1 MVFAHSFMQSSKL
14 NCSCT
19 SENRRTGI
27 AYASLAGTLRSAV
40 KGPYIANFHMLSRR
54 TFLRGAGV
62 AMALP
67 LMESMTPVF
76 ARSKQPKLPQRMF
89 AICNNLGL
97 LPDRF
102 FPKNRGRNYE
112 LSPYL
117 TELKAYRDNFT
128 VLSGVSH
135 PGVDGSHS
143 SDVSFLTCAPHPGG
157 GGFRNSIS
165 LDQFIAA
172 KIGHLTRFPS
182 LSLGVNA
189 SVGRRSLSW
198 TDAGVLIPC
207 ENRAS
212 SVYRKLFLQGSKN
225 EIEQQV
231 RKLKLGESIM
241 DTLAQESKALN
252 RRLSATDRNR
262 FEQYTTAVREAEQ
275 RLVMARA
282 WERKPK
288 PVAPV
293 GMPSDPSNRNA
304 FMQMTRLMYQ
314 MARLAFQTDSTRC
327 ITLLLDGNN
336 SPAIKVAGTKITDG
350 YHNLSH
356 HGMNKDKLA
365 QLDAIDREQIKLF
378 GELIS
383 DLSDIKEAE
392 GSLLNN
398 TAVIYGS
405 NFGDANKHTT
415 TNMPVLVAGGRLKHG
430 QHLAFDRTN
439 NYPLPNLFV
448 TMMQSM
454 GLQMDKF
461 ATSTGPMQG
470 LALS

>member
-1 MVFAHSFMQSSKL
+1 MQSSKL
-14 NCSCT
+14 DCSST
-19 SENRRTGI
+19 NDNGTGI
-27 AYASLAGTLRSAV
+27 ASVARVDTILRAV
-40 KGPYIANFHMLSRR
+40 KGPHIADCHTLSRR
-54 TFLRGAGV
+54 TFLHGAGV

-67 LMESMTPVF
+67 LLESMTPVF
-76 ARSKQPKLPQRMF
+76 ARARQPEPPRRMF
-89 AICNNLGL
+89 AVCNNLGL

-102 FPKNRGRNYE
+102 FPKNRGRDYK

-117 TELKAYRDNFT
+117 TELKAYRHDFT

-165 LDQFIAA
+165 LDQFIAR

-189 SVGRRSLSW
+189 SVGQRSLSW

-207 ENRAS
+207 ENRAA
-212 SVYRKLFLQGSKN
+212 SVYRKLFLQGSK
-225 EIEQQV
+225 EKIEQQV
-231 RKLKLGESIM
+231 RKLQLGESIM
-241 DTLAQESKALN
+241 DTLAQESKALT
-252 RRLSATDRNR
+252 RRLNAADRDR
-262 FEQYTTAVREAEQ
+262 LDQYTTAVRETEQ

-288 PVAPV
+288 PAAPV
-293 GMPSDPSNRNA
+293 GMPPDPSNRNA

-336 SPAIKVAGTKITDG
+336 SPAIKVAGAKITDG

-356 HGMNKDKLA
+356 HGMNPDKLA
-365 QLDAIDREQIKLF
+365 QLDAIDHAQMKLF
-378 GELIS
+378 GELIR
-383 DLSDIKEAE
+383 DLKGIEEVE
-392 GSLLNN
+392 GNLLNN
-398 TAVIYGS
+398 TVVMYGS

-415 TNMPVLVAGGRLKHG
+415 TNMPILVTGGRLKHG
-430 QHLAFDRTN
+430 QHLAFDRNN

-448 TMMQSM
+448 SMMQSM
-454 GLQMDKF
+454 GLHTEKF
-461 ATSTGPMQG
+461 ATSTGLMQG
-470 LALS
+470 LHSA

>member
-1 MVFAHSFMQSSKL
+1 MKVPHIAD
-14 NCSCT
+14 
-19 SENRRTGI
+19 RRT
-27 AYASLAGTLRSAV
+27 
-40 KGPYIANFHMLSRR
+40 LSRR

-62 AMALP
+62 AMSLP
-67 LMESMTPVF
+67 ILDSMTPVF
-76 ARSKQPKLPQRMF
+76 ARAKEPKTPQRML

-102 FPKNRGRNYE
+102 FPVEGGTDFT

-117 TELKAYRDNFT
+117 NELKDHRKNFT

-165 LDQFIAA
+165 LDQFIAG
-172 KIGHLTRFPS
+172 KIGHKTRFPS
-182 LSLGVNA
+182 LTLGVNA
-189 SVGRRSLSW
+189 SIGRRSLSW

-212 SVYRKLFLQGSKN
+212 SIYKKLFLQGSKE
-225 EIEQQV
+225 EIKRQIS
-231 RKLKLGESIM
+231 KLQLGESIM
-241 DTLAQESKALN
+241 DTLAQKSKSLA
-252 RRLSATDRNR
+252 RRLSASDRDR
-262 FEQYTTAVREAEQ
+262 LDQYTTAVREAEK

-282 WERKPK
+282 WEHKAKPTT
-288 PVAPV
+288 PI
-293 GMPSDPSNRNA
+293 GIPSDPSNRNA
-304 FMQMTRLMYQ
+304 FMQMTNLMYQ
-314 MARLAFQTDSTRC
+314 MITLAFQTDSTRS

-356 HGMNKDKLA
+356 HGMNQDKLE
-365 QLDAIDREQIKLF
+365 QLNAIDRSQMKLF
-378 GELIS
+378 GELIQNLKNI
-383 DLSDIKEAE
+383 DE
-392 GSLLNN
+392 GKSNLLDNS
-398 TAVIYGS
+398 VLMYGS

-415 TNMPVLVAGGRLKHG
+415 TNMPILVAGGKLKHG
-430 QHLAFDRTN
+430 QHLAFDRSN

-448 TMMQSM
+448 SMIQSM
-454 GLQMDKF
+454 GIEVDKF
-461 ATSTGPMQG
+461 ATSTGTMHG
-470 LALS
+470 LNIA

>member
-1 MVFAHSFMQSSKL
+1 MKAPHIAD
-14 NCSCT
+14 
-19 SENRRTGI
+19 RRT
-27 AYASLAGTLRSAV
+27 
-40 KGPYIANFHMLSRR
+40 LSRR

-62 AMALP
+62 AMSLP
-67 LMESMTPVF
+67 ILDSMTPVF
-76 ARSKQPKLPQRMF
+76 ARAKEPKTPQRML

-102 FPKNRGRNYE
+102 FPVEGGTDFT

-117 TELKAYRDNFT
+117 NELKDHRKNFT

-165 LDQFIAA
+165 LDQFIAG
-172 KIGHLTRFPS
+172 KIGHMTRFPS
-182 LSLGVNA
+182 LTLGVNA
-189 SVGRRSLSW
+189 SIGRRSLSW

-212 SVYRKLFLQGSKN
+212 SIYKKLFLQGSKE
-225 EIEQQV
+225 EIERQIS
-231 RKLKLGESIM
+231 KLQLGESIM
-241 DTLAQESKALN
+241 DTLAQKSKSLA
-252 RRLSATDRNR
+252 RRLSASDRDR
-262 FEQYTTAVREAEQ
+262 LDQYTTAVREAEK

-282 WERKPK
+282 WEHKAKPTT
-288 PVAPV
+288 PI
-293 GMPSDPSNRNA
+293 GIPSDPSNRNA
-304 FMQMTRLMYQ
+304 FMQMTNLMYQ
-314 MARLAFQTDSTRC
+314 MITLAFQTDSTRS

-356 HGMNKDKLA
+356 HGMNQDKLE
-365 QLDAIDREQIKLF
+365 QLNAIDRSQMKLF
-378 GELIS
+378 GELIQKLKNI
-383 DLSDIKEAE
+383 DE
-392 GSLLNN
+392 GKSNLLDNS
-398 TAVIYGS
+398 VLMYGS

-415 TNMPVLVAGGRLKHG
+415 TNMPILVAGGKLKHG
-430 QHLAFDRTN
+430 QHLAFDRSN

-448 TMMQSM
+448 SMIQSM
-454 GLQMDKF
+454 GIEVDKF
-461 ATSTGPMQG
+461 ATSTGTMHG
-470 LALS
+470 LNIA

>member
-1 MVFAHSFMQSSKL
+1 MKAPHIAD
-14 NCSCT
+14 
-19 SENRRTGI
+19 RRT
-27 AYASLAGTLRSAV
+27 
-40 KGPYIANFHMLSRR
+40 LSRR

-62 AMALP
+62 AMSLP
-67 LMESMTPVF
+67 ILDSMTPVF
-76 ARSKQPKLPQRMF
+76 ARAKEPKTPQRML

-102 FPKNRGRNYE
+102 FPVEGGTNFT

-117 TELKAYRDNFT
+117 NELKDHRKNFT

-165 LDQFIAA
+165 LDQFIAG
-172 KIGHLTRFPS
+172 KIGHMTRFPS
-182 LSLGVNA
+182 LTLGVNA
-189 SVGRRSLSW
+189 SIGRRSLSW

-212 SVYRKLFLQGSKN
+212 SIYKKLFLQGSKE
-225 EIEQQV
+225 EIERQIS
-231 RKLKLGESIM
+231 KLQLGESIM
-241 DTLAQESKALN
+241 DTLAKKSKSLA
-252 RRLSATDRNR
+252 RRLSASDRDR
-262 FEQYTTAVREAEQ
+262 LDQYTTAVREAEK

-282 WERKPK
+282 WEHKAKPTT
-288 PVAPV
+288 PI
-293 GMPSDPSNRNA
+293 GIPSDPSNRNA
-304 FMQMTRLMYQ
+304 FMQMTNLMYQ
-314 MARLAFQTDSTRC
+314 MITLAFQTDSTRS

-356 HGMNKDKLA
+356 HGMNQDKLE
-365 QLDAIDREQIKLF
+365 QLNAIDRSQMKLF
-378 GELIS
+378 GELIQNLKNI
-383 DLSDIKEAE
+383 DE
-392 GSLLNN
+392 GKSNLLDNS
-398 TAVIYGS
+398 VLMYGS

-415 TNMPVLVAGGRLKHG
+415 TNMPILVAGGKLKHG
-430 QHLAFDRTN
+430 QHLAFDRSN

-448 TMMQSM
+448 SMIQSM
-454 GLQMDKF
+454 GIEVDKF
-461 ATSTGPMQG
+461 ATSTGTMHG
-470 LALS
+470 LNIA

>member
-1 MVFAHSFMQSSKL
+1 MKVPHIAD
-14 NCSCT
+14 
-19 SENRRTGI
+19 RRT
-27 AYASLAGTLRSAV
+27 
-40 KGPYIANFHMLSRR
+40 LSRR

-62 AMALP
+62 AMSLP
-67 LMESMTPVF
+67 ILDSMTPVF
-76 ARSKQPKLPQRMF
+76 ARAKEPKTPQRML

-102 FPKNRGRNYE
+102 FPVEGGTNFT

-117 TELKAYRDNFT
+117 NELKDHRKNFT

-165 LDQFIAA
+165 LDQFIAG
-172 KIGHLTRFPS
+172 KIGHMTRFPS
-182 LSLGVNA
+182 LTLGVNA
-189 SVGRRSLSW
+189 SIGRRSLSW

-212 SVYRKLFLQGSKN
+212 SIYKKLFLQGTKE
-225 EIEQQV
+225 EIERQIS
-231 RKLKLGESIM
+231 KLQLGESIM
-241 DTLAQESKALN
+241 DTLAQKSKSLA
-252 RRLSATDRNR
+252 RRLSASDRDR
-262 FEQYTTAVREAEQ
+262 LDQYTTAVREAEK

-282 WERKPK
+282 WEHKAKPTT
-288 PVAPV
+288 PI
-293 GMPSDPSNRNA
+293 GIPSDPSNRNA
-304 FMQMTRLMYQ
+304 FMQMTNLMYQ
-314 MARLAFQTDSTRC
+314 MITLAFQTDSTRS

-356 HGMNKDKLA
+356 HGMNQDKLE
-365 QLDAIDREQIKLF
+365 QLNAIDRSQMKLF
-378 GELIS
+378 GELIQNLKNI
-383 DLSDIKEAE
+383 DE
-392 GSLLNN
+392 GKSNLLDNS
-398 TAVIYGS
+398 VLMYGS

-415 TNMPVLVAGGRLKHG
+415 TNMPILVAGGKLKHG
-430 QHLAFDRTN
+430 QHLAFDRSN

-448 TMMQSM
+448 SMIQSM
-454 GLQMDKF
+454 GIEVDKF
-461 ATSTGPMQG
+461 ATSTGTMHG
-470 LALS
+470 LNIA

>member
-1 MVFAHSFMQSSKL
+1 MHSSKL
-14 NCSCT
+14 NCSST
-19 SENRRTGI
+19 NDNRTGI
-27 AYASLAGTLRSAV
+27 ASVARADTIHPAM
-40 KGPYIANFHMLSRR
+40 KGPHIADRRTLSRR

-67 LMESMTPVF
+67 LLESMAPVF
-76 ARSKQPKLPQRMF
+76 ARARQPETPRRMF
-89 AICNNLGL
+89 AVCNNLGL

-102 FPKNRGRNYE
+102 FPKNSGRNYE

-117 TELKAYRDNFT
+117 AELEAYRDDFT
-128 VLSGVSH
+128 ILSGVSH

-165 LDQFIAA
+165 IDQFIAG

-189 SVGRRSLSW
+189 SLGRRSLSW

-212 SVYRKLFLQGSKN
+212 SVYRKLFLQGSKE
-225 EIEQQV
+225 EIERQV
-231 RKLKLGESIM
+231 RKLQLGESIM
-241 DTLAQESKALN
+241 DTLAQESKALT
-252 RRLSATDRNR
+252 RRLNSTDRDR
-262 FEQYTTAVREAEQ
+262 LDQYTTAVREAEQ
-275 RLVMARA
+275 RLAMARA

-288 PVAPV
+288 PTAPV

-314 MARLAFQTDSTRC
+314 MAQLAFQTDSTRC

-336 SPAIKVAGTKITDG
+336 SPAIKIAGTKITDG

-356 HGMNKDKLA
+356 HGMNPEKLA
-365 QLDAIDREQIKLF
+365 QLDAIDRAQMKLF
-378 GELIS
+378 GELIRGLKGIEET
-383 DLSDIKEAE
+383 D
-392 GSLLNN
+392 GNLLKN
-398 TAVIYGS
+398 TVVMYGS

-415 TNMPVLVAGGRLKHG
+415 TNMPVLIAGGRLKHG

-439 NYPLPNLFV
+439 NYPLPNLFIS
-448 TMMQSM
+448 MMQSM
-454 GLQMDKF
+454 GLRTEKF

-470 LALS
+470 LHPA

>member
-1 MVFAHSFMQSSKL
+1 MKAPHIADKHTL
-14 NCSCT
+14 N
-19 SENRRTGI
+19 
-27 AYASLAGTLRSAV
+27 
-40 KGPYIANFHMLSRR
+40 RR

-62 AMALP
+62 AISLP
-67 LMESMTPVF
+67 ILDSMTPVF
-76 ARSKQPKLPQRMF
+76 ARAKESNHPKRML

-102 FPKNRGRNYE
+102 FPTEVGTNFT

-117 TELKAYRDNFT
+117 NELKDHRKDFT

-165 LDQFIAA
+165 LDQFIAG
-172 KIGHLTRFPS
+172 KIGHKTRFPS
-182 LSLGVNA
+182 LTLGVNA

-198 TDAGVLIPC
+198 TGAGVLLPC

-212 SVYRKLFLQGSKN
+212 SIYKKLFLQGSKE
-225 EIEQQV
+225 EIERQIN
-231 RKLKLGESIM
+231 KLQLGESIM
-241 DTLAQESKALN
+241 DTLAQESKSLI
-252 RRLSATDRNR
+252 RRLSATDRDR
-262 FEQYTTAVREAEQ
+262 IDQYTTAVREAEK

-282 WERKPK
+282 WEHKLKPNT
-288 PVAPV
+288 PV
-293 GMPSDPSNRNA
+293 GMPADPSNRNA
-304 FMQMTRLMYQ
+304 FMQMTKLMYQ
-314 MARLAFQTDSTRC
+314 MIKLAFQTDSTRS

-356 HGMNKDKLA
+356 HGMNPEKIK
-365 QLDAIDREQIKLF
+365 QLSAIDHSQMKLF
-378 GELIS
+378 GELIRN
-383 DLSDIKEAE
+383 LKNINE
-392 GSLLNN
+392 GESKLLDN
-398 TAVIYGS
+398 TLLMYGS

-415 TNMPVLVAGGRLKHG
+415 NNMPILIAGGKLKHG
-430 QHLAFDRTN
+430 QHLAFDRAN

-448 TMMQSM
+448 SMLQSM
-454 GLQMDKF
+454 GIEAHKF
-461 ATSTGPMQG
+461 ATSTGTMRG
-470 LALS
+470 LSIG

>member
-1 MVFAHSFMQSSKL
+1 MKAPHIAD
-14 NCSCT
+14 
-19 SENRRTGI
+19 RRT
-27 AYASLAGTLRSAV
+27 
-40 KGPYIANFHMLSRR
+40 LSRR

-62 AMALP
+62 AMSLP
-67 LMESMTPVF
+67 ILDSMTPVF
-76 ARSKQPKLPQRMF
+76 ARAKEPKTPQRML

-102 FPKNRGRNYE
+102 FPVEGGTNFT

-117 TELKAYRDNFT
+117 NELKDHRKNFT

-165 LDQFIAA
+165 LDQFIAG
-172 KIGHLTRFPS
+172 KIGHMTRFPS
-182 LSLGVNA
+182 LTLGVNA
-189 SVGRRSLSW
+189 SIGRRSLSW

-212 SVYRKLFLQGSKN
+212 SIYKKLFLQGSKE
-225 EIEQQV
+225 EIERQIS
-231 RKLKLGESIM
+231 KLQLGESIM
-241 DTLAQESKALN
+241 DTLAQKSKSLA
-252 RRLSATDRNR
+252 RRLSASDRDR
-262 FEQYTTAVREAEQ
+262 LDQYTTAVREAEK

-282 WERKPK
+282 WEHKAKPTT
-288 PVAPV
+288 PI
-293 GMPSDPSNRNA
+293 GIPSDPSNRNA
-304 FMQMTRLMYQ
+304 FMQMTNLMYQ
-314 MARLAFQTDSTRC
+314 MITLAFQTDSTRS

-356 HGMNKDKLA
+356 HGMNQDKLE
-365 QLDAIDREQIKLF
+365 QLNAIDRSQMKLF
-378 GELIS
+378 GELIQNLKNI
-383 DLSDIKEAE
+383 DE
-392 GSLLNN
+392 GKSNLLDNS
-398 TAVIYGS
+398 VLMYGS

-415 TNMPVLVAGGRLKHG
+415 TNMPILVAGGKLKHG
-430 QHLAFDRTN
+430 QHLAFDRSN

-448 TMMQSM
+448 SMIQSM
-454 GLQMDKF
+454 GIEVDKF
-461 ATSTGPMQG
+461 ATSTGTMHG
-470 LALS
+470 LNIA

>member
-1 MVFAHSFMQSSKL
+1 MKVPHIAD
-14 NCSCT
+14 
-19 SENRRTGI
+19 RRT
-27 AYASLAGTLRSAV
+27 
-40 KGPYIANFHMLSRR
+40 LSRR

-62 AMALP
+62 AMSLP
-67 LMESMTPVF
+67 ILDSMTPVF
-76 ARSKQPKLPQRMF
+76 ARAKEPKTPQRML

-102 FPKNRGRNYE
+102 FPVEGGTDFT

-117 TELKAYRDNFT
+117 NELKDHRKNFT

-165 LDQFIAA
+165 LDQFIAG
-172 KIGHLTRFPS
+172 KIGHMTRFPS
-182 LSLGVNA
+182 LTLGVNA
-189 SVGRRSLSW
+189 SIGRRSLSW

-212 SVYRKLFLQGSKN
+212 SIYKKLFLQGSKE
-225 EIEQQV
+225 EIERQIS
-231 RKLKLGESIM
+231 KLQLGESIM
-241 DTLAQESKALN
+241 DTLAQKSKSLA
-252 RRLSATDRNR
+252 RRLSASDRDR
-262 FEQYTTAVREAEQ
+262 LDQYTTAVREAEK

-282 WERKPK
+282 WEHKAKPTT
-288 PVAPV
+288 PI
-293 GMPSDPSNRNA
+293 GIPSDPSNRNA
-304 FMQMTRLMYQ
+304 FMQMTNLMYQ
-314 MARLAFQTDSTRC
+314 MITLAFQTDSTRS

-356 HGMNKDKLA
+356 HGMNQDKLE
-365 QLDAIDREQIKLF
+365 QLNAIDRSQMKLF
-378 GELIS
+378 GELIQNLKNI
-383 DLSDIKEAE
+383 DE
-392 GSLLNN
+392 GKSNLLDNS
-398 TAVIYGS
+398 VLMYGS

-415 TNMPVLVAGGRLKHG
+415 TNMPILVAGGKLKHG
-430 QHLAFDRTN
+430 QHLAFDRSN

-448 TMMQSM
+448 SMIQSM
-454 GLQMDKF
+454 GIEVDKF
-461 ATSTGPMQG
+461 ATSTGTMHG
-470 LALS
+470 LNIA

>member
-1 MVFAHSFMQSSKL
+1 MKVPHIAD
-14 NCSCT
+14 
-19 SENRRTGI
+19 RRT
-27 AYASLAGTLRSAV
+27 
-40 KGPYIANFHMLSRR
+40 LSRR

-62 AMALP
+62 AMSLP
-67 LMESMTPVF
+67 ILDSMTPVF
-76 ARSKQPKLPQRMF
+76 ARAKEPKTPQRML

-102 FPKNRGRNYE
+102 FPVEGGTNFT

-117 TELKAYRDNFT
+117 NELKDHRKNFT

-165 LDQFIAA
+165 LDQFIAG
-172 KIGHLTRFPS
+172 KIGHMTRFPS
-182 LSLGVNA
+182 LTLGVNA
-189 SVGRRSLSW
+189 SIGRRSLSW

-212 SVYRKLFLQGSKN
+212 SIYKKLFLQGSKE
-225 EIEQQV
+225 EIERQIS
-231 RKLKLGESIM
+231 KLQLGESIM
-241 DTLAQESKALN
+241 DTLAQKSKSLA
-252 RRLSATDRNR
+252 RRLSASDRDR
-262 FEQYTTAVREAEQ
+262 LDQYTTAVREAEK

-282 WERKPK
+282 WEHKAKPTT
-288 PVAPV
+288 PI
-293 GMPSDPSNRNA
+293 GIPSDPSNRNA
-304 FMQMTRLMYQ
+304 FMQMTNLMYQ
-314 MARLAFQTDSTRC
+314 MITLAFQTDSTRS

-356 HGMNKDKLA
+356 HGMNQDKLE
-365 QLDAIDREQIKLF
+365 QLNAIDRSQMKLF
-378 GELIS
+378 GELIQNLKNI
-383 DLSDIKEAE
+383 DE
-392 GSLLNN
+392 GKSNLLDNS
-398 TAVIYGS
+398 VLMYGS

-415 TNMPVLVAGGRLKHG
+415 TNMPILVAGGKLKHG
-430 QHLAFDRTN
+430 QHLAFDRSN

-448 TMMQSM
+448 SMIQSM
-454 GLQMDKF
+454 GIEVDKF
-461 ATSTGPMQG
+461 ATSTGTMHG
-470 LALS
+470 LNIA

>member
-1 MVFAHSFMQSSKL
+1 MKVPHIAD
-14 NCSCT
+14 
-19 SENRRTGI
+19 RRT
-27 AYASLAGTLRSAV
+27 
-40 KGPYIANFHMLSRR
+40 LSRR

-62 AMALP
+62 AMSLP
-67 LMESMTPVF
+67 ILDSMTPVF
-76 ARSKQPKLPQRMF
+76 ARAKEPKTPQRML

-102 FPKNRGRNYE
+102 FPVEGGTNFK

-117 TELKAYRDNFT
+117 NELKDHRKNFT

-165 LDQFIAA
+165 LDQFIAG
-172 KIGHLTRFPS
+172 KIGHKTRFPS
-182 LSLGVNA
+182 LTLGVNA
-189 SVGRRSLSW
+189 SIGRRSLSW

-212 SVYRKLFLQGSKN
+212 SIYKKLFLQGSKE
-225 EIEQQV
+225 EIEQQIS
-231 RKLKLGESIM
+231 KLQLGESIM
-241 DTLAQESKALN
+241 DTLAQKSKSLA
-252 RRLSATDRNR
+252 RRLSASDRDR
-262 FEQYTTAVREAEQ
+262 LDQYTTAVREAEK

-282 WERKPK
+282 WEHKAKPTTSIGI
-288 PVAPV
+288 PY
-293 GMPSDPSNRNA
+293 DPSNRNA
-304 FMQMTRLMYQ
+304 FMQMTNLMYQ
-314 MARLAFQTDSTRC
+314 MITLAFQTDSTRS

-356 HGMNKDKLA
+356 HGMNQDKLE
-365 QLDAIDREQIKLF
+365 QLNAIDRSQMKLF
-378 GELIS
+378 GELIQNLKNI
-383 DLSDIKEAE
+383 DE
-392 GSLLNN
+392 GKSNLLDNS
-398 TAVIYGS
+398 VLMYGS

-415 TNMPVLVAGGRLKHG
+415 TNMPILVAGGKLKHG
-430 QHLAFDRTN
+430 QHLAFDRSN

-448 TMMQSM
+448 SMIQSM
-454 GLQMDKF
+454 GIEVDKF
-461 ATSTGPMQG
+461 ATSTGTMHG
-470 LALS
+470 LNIA

>member
-1 MVFAHSFMQSSKL
+1 MKAPHIAD
-14 NCSCT
+14 
-19 SENRRTGI
+19 RRT
-27 AYASLAGTLRSAV
+27 
-40 KGPYIANFHMLSRR
+40 LSRR

-62 AMALP
+62 AMSLP
-67 LMESMTPVF
+67 ILDSMTPVF
-76 ARSKQPKLPQRMF
+76 ARAKEPKTPQRML

-102 FPKNRGRNYE
+102 FPVEGGTNFT

-117 TELKAYRDNFT
+117 NELKDHRKNFT

-165 LDQFIAA
+165 LDQFIAG
-172 KIGHLTRFPS
+172 KIGHMTRFPS
-182 LSLGVNA
+182 LTLGVNA
-189 SVGRRSLSW
+189 SIGRRSLSW

-212 SVYRKLFLQGSKN
+212 SIYKKLFLQGSKE
-225 EIEQQV
+225 EIERQIS
-231 RKLKLGESIM
+231 KLQLGESIM
-241 DTLAQESKALN
+241 DTLAQKSKSLA
-252 RRLSATDRNR
+252 RRLSASDRDR
-262 FEQYTTAVREAEQ
+262 LDQYTTAVREAEK

-282 WERKPK
+282 WEHKAKPTT
-288 PVAPV
+288 PI
-293 GMPSDPSNRNA
+293 GIPSDPSNRNA
-304 FMQMTRLMYQ
+304 FMQMTNLMYQ
-314 MARLAFQTDSTRC
+314 MITLAFQTDSTRS

-356 HGMNKDKLA
+356 HGMNQDKLE
-365 QLDAIDREQIKLF
+365 QLNAIDRSQMKLF
-378 GELIS
+378 GELIQKLKNI
-383 DLSDIKEAE
+383 DE
-392 GSLLNN
+392 GKSNLLDNS
-398 TAVIYGS
+398 VLMYGS

-415 TNMPVLVAGGRLKHG
+415 TNMPILVAGGKLKHG
-430 QHLAFDRTN
+430 QHLAFDRSN

-448 TMMQSM
+448 SMIQSM
-454 GLQMDKF
+454 GIEVDKF
-461 ATSTGPMQG
+461 ATSTGTMHG
-470 LALS
+470 LNIA

>member
-1 MVFAHSFMQSSKL
+1 MKAPHIAD
-14 NCSCT
+14 
-19 SENRRTGI
+19 RRTI
-27 AYASLAGTLRSAV
+27 
-40 KGPYIANFHMLSRR
+40 NRR

-62 AMALP
+62 AMSLP
-67 LMESMTPVF
+67 ILESMTPVF
-76 ARSKQPKLPQRMF
+76 ARAKESEPPRRML

-97 LPDRF
+97 LPDQF
-102 FPKNRGRNYE
+102 FPTESGTNFT

-117 TELKAYRDNFT
+117 KELKDHRKDFT
-128 VLSGVSH
+128 ILSGVSH

-165 LDQFIAA
+165 LDQFIAG
-172 KIGHLTRFPS
+172 KIGHKTRFPS
-182 LSLGVNA
+182 LTLGVNA
-189 SVGRRSLSW
+189 SIGRRSLSW

-212 SVYRKLFLQGSKN
+212 SIYRKLFLQGSKE
-225 EIEQQV
+225 EIEQQIS
-231 RKLKLGESIM
+231 KLKLGESIM
-241 DTLAQESKALN
+241 DTLAQESKSLT
-252 RRLSATDRNR
+252 RRLSTSDRDR
-262 FEQYTTAVREAEQ
+262 LDQYTTAVREAEK

-282 WERKPK
+282 WEHKAKPT
-288 PVAPV
+288 API

-304 FMQMTRLMYQ
+304 FMQMTHLMYQ
-314 MARLAFQTDSTRC
+314 MIKLAFQTDSTRS

-356 HGMNKDKLA
+356 HGMNPDKLE
-365 QLDAIDREQIKLF
+365 QLNAIDRSQMKLF
-378 GELIS
+378 GELIQNLKS
-383 DLSDIKEAE
+383 INE
-392 GSLLNN
+392 GKSNLLDNS
-398 TAVIYGS
+398 ILMYGS

-415 TNMPVLVAGGRLKHG
+415 TNMPILVAGGRLKHG

-448 TMMQSM
+448 SMIQSM
-454 GLQMDKF
+454 GIEADKF
-461 ATSTGPMQG
+461 GTSTGTMHG
-470 LALS
+470 LNIV

>member
-1 MVFAHSFMQSSKL
+1 MKAPHIAD
-14 NCSCT
+14 
-19 SENRRTGI
+19 RRT
-27 AYASLAGTLRSAV
+27 
-40 KGPYIANFHMLSRR
+40 LSRR

-62 AMALP
+62 AMSLP
-67 LMESMTPVF
+67 ILDSMTPVF
-76 ARSKQPKLPQRMF
+76 ARAKKPKTPQRML

-102 FPKNRGRNYE
+102 FPVEGGTNFT

-117 TELKAYRDNFT
+117 NELKDHRKNFT

-165 LDQFIAA
+165 LDQFIAG
-172 KIGHLTRFPS
+172 KIGHMTRFPS
-182 LSLGVNA
+182 LTLGVNA
-189 SVGRRSLSW
+189 SIGRRSLSW

-212 SVYRKLFLQGSKN
+212 SIYKKLFLQGSKE
-225 EIEQQV
+225 EIERQIS
-231 RKLKLGESIM
+231 KLQLGESIM
-241 DTLAQESKALN
+241 DTLAQKSKSLA
-252 RRLSATDRNR
+252 RRLSASDRDR
-262 FEQYTTAVREAEQ
+262 LDQYTTAVREAEK

-282 WERKPK
+282 WEHKAKPTT
-288 PVAPV
+288 PI
-293 GMPSDPSNRNA
+293 GIPSDPSNRNA
-304 FMQMTRLMYQ
+304 FMQMTNLMYQ
-314 MARLAFQTDSTRC
+314 MITLAFQTDSTRS

-356 HGMNKDKLA
+356 HGMNQDKLE
-365 QLDAIDREQIKLF
+365 QLNAIDRSQMKLF
-378 GELIS
+378 GELIQNLKNI
-383 DLSDIKEAE
+383 DE
-392 GSLLNN
+392 GKSNLLDNS
-398 TAVIYGS
+398 VLMYGS

-415 TNMPVLVAGGRLKHG
+415 TNMPILVAGGKLKHG
-430 QHLAFDRTN
+430 QHLAFDRSN

-448 TMMQSM
+448 SMIQSM
-454 GLQMDKF
+454 GIEVDKF
-461 ATSTGPMQG
+461 ATSTGTMHG
-470 LALS
+470 LNIA

>member
-1 MVFAHSFMQSSKL
+1 MKVPHIAD
-14 NCSCT
+14 
-19 SENRRTGI
+19 RRT
-27 AYASLAGTLRSAV
+27 
-40 KGPYIANFHMLSRR
+40 LSRR

-62 AMALP
+62 AMSLP
-67 LMESMTPVF
+67 ILDSMTPVF
-76 ARSKQPKLPQRMF
+76 ARAKEPKTPQRML

-102 FPKNRGRNYE
+102 FPVEGGTNFT

-117 TELKAYRDNFT
+117 NELKDHRKNFT

-165 LDQFIAA
+165 LDQFIAG
-172 KIGHLTRFPS
+172 KIGHMTRFPS
-182 LSLGVNA
+182 LTLGVNA
-189 SVGRRSLSW
+189 SIGRRSLSW

-212 SVYRKLFLQGSKN
+212 SIYKKLFLQGSKE
-225 EIEQQV
+225 EIERQIS
-231 RKLKLGESIM
+231 KLQLGESIM
-241 DTLAQESKALN
+241 DTLAQKSKSLA
-252 RRLSATDRNR
+252 RQLSASDRDR
-262 FEQYTTAVREAEQ
+262 LDQYTTAVREAEK

-282 WERKPK
+282 WEHKAKPTT
-288 PVAPV
+288 PI
-293 GMPSDPSNRNA
+293 GIPSDPSNRNA
-304 FMQMTRLMYQ
+304 FMQMTNLMYQ
-314 MARLAFQTDSTRC
+314 MITLAFQTDSTRS

-356 HGMNKDKLA
+356 HGMNQDKLE
-365 QLDAIDREQIKLF
+365 QLNAIDRSQMKLF
-378 GELIS
+378 GELIQNLKNI
-383 DLSDIKEAE
+383 DE
-392 GSLLNN
+392 GKSNLLDNS
-398 TAVIYGS
+398 VLMYGS

-415 TNMPVLVAGGRLKHG
+415 TNMPILVAGGKLKHG
-430 QHLAFDRTN
+430 QHLAFDRSN

-448 TMMQSM
+448 SMIQSM
-454 GLQMDKF
+454 GIEVDKF
-461 ATSTGPMQG
+461 ATSTGTMHG
-470 LALS
+470 LNIA

>member
-1 MVFAHSFMQSSKL
+1 MKVPHIAD
-14 NCSCT
+14 
-19 SENRRTGI
+19 RRT
-27 AYASLAGTLRSAV
+27 
-40 KGPYIANFHMLSRR
+40 LSRR

-62 AMALP
+62 AMSLP
-67 LMESMTPVF
+67 ILDSMTPVF
-76 ARSKQPKLPQRMF
+76 ARAKEPKTPQRML

-102 FPKNRGRNYE
+102 FPVEGGTNFT

-117 TELKAYRDNFT
+117 NELKDHRKNFT

-165 LDQFIAA
+165 LDQFIAG
-172 KIGHLTRFPS
+172 KIGHKTRFPS
-182 LSLGVNA
+182 LTLGVNA
-189 SVGRRSLSW
+189 SIGRRSLSW

-212 SVYRKLFLQGSKN
+212 SIYKKLFLQGSKE
-225 EIEQQV
+225 EIERQIS
-231 RKLKLGESIM
+231 KLQLGESIM
-241 DTLAQESKALN
+241 DTLAQKSKSLA
-252 RRLSATDRNR
+252 RRLSASDRDR
-262 FEQYTTAVREAEQ
+262 LDQYTTAVREAEK

-282 WERKPK
+282 WEHKAKPTT
-288 PVAPV
+288 PI
-293 GMPSDPSNRNA
+293 GIPSDPSNRNA
-304 FMQMTRLMYQ
+304 FMQMTNLMYQ
-314 MARLAFQTDSTRC
+314 MITLAFQTDSTRS

-356 HGMNKDKLA
+356 HGMNQDKLE
-365 QLDAIDREQIKLF
+365 QLNAIDRSQMKLF
-378 GELIS
+378 GELIQNLKNI
-383 DLSDIKEAE
+383 DE
-392 GSLLNN
+392 GKSNLLDNS
-398 TAVIYGS
+398 VLMYGS

-415 TNMPVLVAGGRLKHG
+415 TNMPILVAGGKLKHG
-430 QHLAFDRTN
+430 QHLAFDRSN

-448 TMMQSM
+448 SMIQSM
-454 GLQMDKF
+454 GIEVDKF
-461 ATSTGPMQG
+461 ATSTGTMHG
-470 LALS
+470 LNIA